1 MYRAKGGAVLA
12 IKTEITNIVIIQ
24 NSTFIGNNN
33 TTFLNNSGAVKR
45 FGGTFIYMLSN
56 CVSQDTT
63 SLDIHNATFDGN
75 TEGALHI
82 YTNIL
87 TLK

>member
-1 MYRAKGGAVLA
+1 
-12 IKTEITNIVIIQ
+12 
-24 NSTFIGNNN
+24 
-33 TTFLNNSGAVKR
+33 
-45 FGGTFIYMLSN
+45 MLSN

-82 YTNIL
+82 YTNVVNVKITDVYITKTISHIDL
-87 TLK
+87 QTNFNEGALELICSDDRKVVTLSNVHII